1 MQLIQL
7 MPRKKKTRDEVKA
20 TYRLDRV
27 VKNGVSYTA
36 DVAGRSENLQAEY
49 LLKVG
54 LLMVTGI
61 NPSGL
66 TPEDI
71 NARIEDLFDKVEDD
85 D

>member
-85 D
+85 G

>member
-7 MPRKKKTRDEVKA
+7 MPRKKKTRDEVKT

-49 LLKVG
+49 LLKIG
-54 LLMVTGI
+54 LLVVTGI
-61 NPSGL
+61 DPLGM
-66 TPEDI
+66 TQEDI
-71 NARIEDLFDKVEDD
+71 NTRIEELFSEEGDD
-85 D
+85 

>member
-7 MPRKKKTRDEVKA
+7 MPRKKKPRDEVKA

-54 LLMVTGI
+54 LLIVTGI

-66 TPEDI
+66 TQEDI
-71 NARIEDLFDKVEDD
+71 NAKIEDLFGEGSDD
-85 D
+85 